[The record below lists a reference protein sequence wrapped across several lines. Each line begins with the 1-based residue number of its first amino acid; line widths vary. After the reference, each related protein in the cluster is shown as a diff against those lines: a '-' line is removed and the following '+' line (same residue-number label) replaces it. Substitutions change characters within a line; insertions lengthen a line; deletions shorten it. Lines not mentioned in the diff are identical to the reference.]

1 MTEKSKRMGKKDS
14 PAREA
19 LIDATERLL
28 FREGFAHVNA
38 RSVAAEAGLKKQSL
52 FYYFDSMDEL
62 ISETHSRHIKE
73 YENGLTK
80 VFACDNPVRALWH
93 LQLHGNGR
101 LFTEFLAIANH
112 NDVLRSTITEA
123 NARTNAR
130 VVKDFAAFF
139 RKKGIDLDDF
149 PPKAVLFILSSI
161 SSNCIIYKDLGIL
174 DGEAE
179 LLELVE
185 RSLRAFDPA
194 AEPHG
199 TRVTG
204 S

>member
-1 MTEKSKRMGKKDS
+1 MAEKSKRMGKKDS

-62 ISETHSRHIKE
+62 ISETHSRHIRE
-73 YENGLTK
+73 FENGLDE
-80 VFACDNPVRALWH
+80 VFASDNPVRALWR

-112 NDVLRSTITEA
+112 SDVLRSMITEA
-123 NARTNAR
+123 SARTNDR
-130 VVKDFAAFF
+130 IVREFAGFF
-139 RKKGIDLDDF
+139 RKNDLE
-149 PPKAVLFILSSI
+149 PELSPKALLFMLSSV
-161 SSNCIIYKDLGIL
+161 SSNYMIYKDLGIL
-174 DGEAE
+174 DGETE

-185 RSLRAFDPA
+185 RLLRSFDLD
-194 AEPHG
+194 
-199 TRVTG
+199 
-204 S
+204 